1 MEHIIS
7 SPVPRHVRRANTCY
21 QKDPRAETPKRA
33 DDARWS
39 LLALVRCSRKH
50 LGLRDRDIAVLRG
63 LLSLVPPSAAPD
75 TLVVFASNRVL
86 IERCDGI
93 DERTLRRRLE
103 HLKTCGFIAR
113 RSSPNGKRYQVRDD
127 SADVRLTYGIDLSP
141 LFAIRNQLTA
151 LAEQC
156 LRNEIRA
163 KALRSVIRD
172 ILYHHAAC
180 IQPELAEH
188 ASRSIR
194 RSLSCDQLEE
204 IVEQLQ
210 AELPTTSAPDTVV
223 TAVLTVS
230 DSQIDRHIQ
239 SSRKENYESERA
251 REKRS
256 PENPTATPSNS
267 ENEESNDLTVAECMA
282 LAKNAAAFAM
292 APAQDWNDVVRLSD
306 TLAPAIGLEK
316 HDIET
321 ARRTM
326 GSLGSAL
333 AILGLVEAFEKVRR
347 PRAYLHALT
356 KRASEE
362 GFDFV
367 RMFRSLTKCRATGPS
382 VGYAA

>member
-1 MEHIIS
+1 
-7 SPVPRHVRRANTCY
+7 
-21 QKDPRAETPKRA
+21 
-33 DDARWS
+33 
-39 LLALVRCSRKH
+39 
-50 LGLRDRDIAVLRG
+50 
-63 LLSLVPPSAAPD
+63 
-75 TLVVFASNRVL
+75 
-86 IERCDGI
+86 
-93 DERTLRRRLE
+93 
-103 HLKTCGFIAR
+103 
-113 RSSPNGKRYQVRDD
+113 
-127 SADVRLTYGIDLSP
+127 
-141 LFAIRNQLTA
+141 
-151 LAEQC
+151 
-156 LRNEIRA
+156 
-163 KALRSVIRD
+163 
-172 ILYHHAAC
+172 
-180 IQPELAEH
+180 
-188 ASRSIR
+188 
-194 RSLSCDQLEE
+194 LSCDQLEE

-251 REKRS
+251 RDKRS

-367 RMFRSLTKCRATGPS
+367 RMFRSLTKCRATSSS
-382 VGYAA
+382 VRYAA